1 MAEEQYTV
9 YVRTDGEGRIL
20 DIGSDAFLRSVD
32 GWTAIDSGCGDR
44 YRHAQGNYLPG
55 PLRDVYGVCRYKLVE
70 GKPEERTQ
78 EEMDA
83 DYVVPEPKPTTEERV
98 AQLEAQNEALLE
110 CLLEMSEIVYA

>member
-32 GWTAIDSGCGDR
+32 GWTAIDSGSGDR

-55 PLRDVYGVCRYKLVE
+55 PVTDVYGVCRYKLADGE
-70 GKPEERTQ
+70 IIERT
-78 EEMDA
+78 EDELRA
-83 DYVVPEPKPTTEERV
+83 DRPATEKTPTTEQRL
-98 AQLEAQNEALLE
+98 ATLEEAL
-110 CLLEMSEIVYA
+110 EMILTGVTEP

>member
-32 GWTAIDSGCGDR
+32 GWTAIDSGSGDR

-55 PLRDVYGVCRYKLVE
+55 PVTDVYGVCRYKLAGGE
-70 GKPEERTQ
+70 IIERTEDELRADRPAT
-78 EEMDA
+78 EET
-83 DYVVPEPKPTTEERV
+83 PTTEQRLTT
-98 AQLEAQNEALLE
+98 LEEAM
-110 CLLEMSEIVYA
+110 EMILTGVTAE

>member
-32 GWTAIDSGCGDR
+32 GWTAIDSGSGDR

-55 PLRDVYGVCRYKLVE
+55 PVTDVYGVCRYRLAGGE
-70 GKPEERTQ
+70 IIERTEDELRADRPAPEET
-78 EEMDA
+78 
-83 DYVVPEPKPTTEERV
+83 PTTEQRLTT
-98 AQLEAQNEALLE
+98 LEEAL
-110 CLLEMSEIVYA
+110 EMILTGVTAE

>member
-32 GWTAIDSGCGDR
+32 GWTAIDSGSGDR

-55 PLRDVYGVCRYKLVE
+55 PVTDVYGVCRYRLAGGE
-70 GKPEERTQ
+70 IIERTEDELRADRPAQ
-78 EEMDA
+78 EET
-83 DYVVPEPKPTTEERV
+83 PTTEQRLTT
-98 AQLEAQNEALLE
+98 LEEAM
-110 CLLEMSEIVYA
+110 EMILTGVTAE

>member
-32 GWTAIDSGCGDR
+32 GWTAIDSGSGDR

-55 PLRDVYGVCRYKLVE
+55 PVTDVYGVCRYKLAGGE
-70 GKPEERTQ
+70 IIERTEDELRADRPAT
-78 EEMDA
+78 EET
-83 DYVVPEPKPTTEERV
+83 PTTEQRLTT
-98 AQLEAQNEALLE
+98 LEEAL
-110 CLLEMSEIVYA
+110 EMILTGVTEE